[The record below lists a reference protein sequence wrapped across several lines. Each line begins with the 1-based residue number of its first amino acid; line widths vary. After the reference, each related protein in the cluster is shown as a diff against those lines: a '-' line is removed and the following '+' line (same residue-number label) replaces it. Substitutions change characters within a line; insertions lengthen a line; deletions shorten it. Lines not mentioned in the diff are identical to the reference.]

1 MLSLLLS
8 NFLIGL
14 REGLEAGLIVGILVA
29 YLNKISRRD
38 VLPRLWVGIGAAI
51 VISLATGAILTWG
64 PYGLGPNGKE
74 ILGGS
79 LSILAVILVT
89 WMIFW
94 MASHAR
100 SLKGEL
106 HSKLDAAVMGA
117 GLGIAVVGFVSVGRE
132 GVETA
137 LFIWASVNS
146 GSNAFAGTTAAIVG
160 ILAAIVIA
168 YLIYRGLV
176 RINLSRFF
184 TWTGLFLILVA
195 AGVLSYGIAELQ
207 ETGLVA
213 GHDQIAFSLATV
225 IPPSSWYGT
234 ILSGLFNF
242 TPEPTWLQFVA
253 WLAYLVVISA
263 LFLRRIGNPR
273 SANSTT
279 VAPAVHAAADT
290 DTDTDVT
297 AATMTAT
304 ATATADSRG

>member
-1 MLSLLLS
+1 MLA

-14 REGLEAGLIVGILVA
+14 REGLEAGLIVGILIA
-29 YLNKISRRD
+29 YLTKISRRD

-51 VISLATGAILTWG
+51 GISLATGAILTWG
-64 PYGLGPNGKE
+64 PYGLSSQGQE

-79 LSILAVILVT
+79 LSVVAVILVT

-94 MASHAR
+94 MANHAR

-106 HSKLDAAVMGA
+106 QSKLDAAVAGT
-117 GLGIAVVGFVSVGRE
+117 GLGIAIVGFITVGRE

-137 LFIWASVNS
+137 LFIWASVSS
-146 GSNAFAGTTAAIVG
+146 GANAVIGTISAIVG
-160 ILAAIVIA
+160 ILVSVVIA

-195 AGVLSYGIAELQ
+195 AGVLSYGVSELQ
-207 ETGLVA
+207 EA
-213 GHDQIAFSLATV
+213 GMIPGYGQAVFSLGSI

-242 TPEPTWLQFVA
+242 TPEPTWAQFIV
-253 WLAYLVVISA
+253 WFVYLAVVTA
-263 LFLRRIGNPR
+263 VFLRRVGGKR
-273 SANSTT
+273 AT
-279 VAPAVHAAADT
+279 VA
-290 DTDTDVT
+290 T
-297 AATMTAT
+297 ASRQPV
-304 ATATADSRG
+304 TADSRA